1 MNAKS
6 KNRNPSALSFSVLK
20 LTQSVCLL
28 AILLSKPALSF
39 QVSDPIEDPLLTRP
53 PVLSSGPTLPDQS
66 LITCPASS
74 NLQQALG
81 LSDVID
87 IALCHNPKIKQ
98 AWAGIKIQAST
109 VGQARASYLPKINAT
124 YSPQQTQSNYPEYS
138 AANSNTT
145 GHMSYASFTWRLF
158 DFGGRDANRISANLL
173 LEAALSTH
181 DASIQKAMAGVIGS
195 YFDVLTADAT
205 RQAKS
210 QSAKFAKESL
220 ESTLRRERKGV
231 SDKSDTLQA
240 QTALSKAEL
249 SSARAEGNYRKALAS
264 LIFSM
269 GLPTETKL
277 TLKAPQDSI
286 RQQGLKDLDA
296 WLEQAQMEHPAIKT
310 ARAQWLSS
318 KEKITSARSEGLPT
332 IDFVANFYQNG
343 YPNQGL
349 QPTQSNTST
358 VGIVLNIPIFDG
370 FERTYKIREAEARA
384 EQSLAQMEETKQQIL
399 TEIVKSHADAVSSLT
414 NLESSEK
421 LLEASK
427 KAVDSSV
434 KRYSN
439 GEGSILELLSTQTA
453 LAEAQ
458 QERIRCISEWRS
470 SRLRLL
476 ADSASLGRNFY
487 QANN

>member
-6 KNRNPSALSFSVLK
+6 RNPFARAFTLSPLK
-20 LTQSVCLL
+20 VTQACLL
-28 AILLSKPALSF
+28 TLMLSKAACAVGF
-39 QVSDPIEDPLLTRP
+39 ADPFEDPLLTRP
-53 PVLSSGPTLPDQS
+53 PVLLNGPTLPDQAQ
-66 LITCPASS
+66 IICPDTV

-109 VGQARASYLPKINAT
+109 VGQARASYLPKLNAT
-124 YSPQQTQSNYPEYS
+124 YSPQQSQTSYPEYS
-138 AANSNTT
+138 AANNNTT
-145 GHMSYASFTWRLF
+145 GHMSYASFSWRLF
-158 DFGGRDANRISANLL
+158 DFGGREANRVSANLL

-181 DASIQKAMAGVIGS
+181 DASIQKSMAGVIGS
-195 YFDVLTADAT
+195 YFDVLTAEAT
-205 RQAKS
+205 RQAKI
-210 QSAKFAKESL
+210 QSVQFAKASL
-220 ESTLRRERKGV
+220 ESTIRRERRGA

-240 QTALSKAEL
+240 QTAVSKAEL
-249 SSARAEGNYRKALAS
+249 SSARAEGNYRKALAN
-264 LIFSM
+264 LVFSM
-269 GLPTETKL
+269 GLPTESKL
-277 TLKAPQDSI
+277 ILKAPQESI
-286 RQQGLKDLDA
+286 QQHSFKDLDT
-296 WLEQAQMEHPAIKT
+296 WLEQAQKEHPAIKT

-318 KEKITSARSEGLPT
+318 KEKITAARSEGLPT
-332 IDFVANFYQNG
+332 IDLMANYYQNG

-358 VGIVLNIPIFDG
+358 IGIALNIPIFDG
-370 FERTYKIREAEARA
+370 FDRTYKIREAEARA
-384 EQSLAQMEETKQQIL
+384 EQSLAQMEETKLQIL
-399 TEIVKSHADAVSSLT
+399 TEIVKSHSDAVASLT

-439 GEGSILELLSTQTA
+439 GEGNILELLSTQTA

-470 SRLRLL
+470 ARLRLL
-476 ADSASLGRNFY
+476 ADSATLGRDFY
-487 QANN
+487 RASN

>member
-6 KNRNPSALSFSVLK
+6 KQINIRTITMRIFKLGRVACFLALLISK
-20 LTQSVCLL
+20 QAL
-28 AILLSKPALSF
+28 AVQLA
-39 QVSDPIEDPLLTRP
+39 DPIEDPLLTRP
-53 PVLSSGPTLPDQS
+53 PILTSGAVLPDQS
-66 LITCPASS
+66 QIICPASS
-74 NLQQALG
+74 NLQQALD
-81 LSDVID
+81 LIDVID
-87 IALCHNPKIKQ
+87 LALCHNPKIKQ

-109 VGQARASYLPKINAT
+109 VGQARAGYLPKLNAT
-124 YSPQQTQSNYPEYS
+124 YSPQQTKTTYPEYS
-138 AANSNTT
+138 AADNNTT
-145 GHMSYASFTWRLF
+145 GHMSYASLTWRLF
-158 DFGGRDANRISANLL
+158 DFGGRDANRASANLL

-181 DASIQKAMAGVIGS
+181 DASIQKAMAGVIGT
-195 YFDVLTADAT
+195 YFEVLTADAT
-205 RQAKS
+205 RQAKL
-210 QSAKFAKESL
+210 QSVKFAKESL
-220 ESTLRRERKGV
+220 DSTLRRERKGV

-269 GLPTETKL
+269 GLPTEIKL
-277 TLKAPQDSI
+277 ELKAPQETVRHQNI
-286 RQQGLKDLDA
+286 KDLDA
-296 WLEQAQMEHPAIKT
+296 WLDQAQVEHPAIKT
-310 ARAQWLSS
+310 ARSQWLAS
-318 KEKITSARSEGLPT
+318 KEKIISARSEGLPT

-370 FERTYKIREAEARA
+370 FDRTYKIREAEARA
-384 EQSLAQMEETKQQIL
+384 EQSLAQMEETKLQIL

-414 NLESSEK
+414 NLASSEK

-427 KAVDSSV
+427 KAVDSAV
-434 KRYSN
+434 KRYGT
-439 GEGSILELLSTQTA
+439 GEGNILELLSTQTA

-476 ADSASLGRNFY
+476 ADSAALGKDFY
-487 QANN
+487 LMNN

>member
-1 MNAKS
+1 MNANLKT
-6 KNRNPSALSFSVLK
+6 KETVAVSFGSLKMTLIACVFVL
-20 LTQSVCLL
+20 LP
-28 AILLSKPALSF
+28 AKPALSF
-39 QVSDPIEDPLLTRP
+39 QLSDPIEDPLLTRP
-53 PVLSSGPTLPDQS
+53 PVLASGPTLPDQS
-66 LITCPASS
+66 QIICPASPD
-74 NLQQALG
+74 LQQALG

-109 VGQARASYLPKINAT
+109 VGQARASYLPKLNAT
-124 YSPQQTQSNYPEYS
+124 FSPQQTQTKYPEYS
-138 AANSNTT
+138 SANNTNS
-145 GHMSYASFTWRLF
+145 GNMAYASFTLRLF
-158 DFGGRDANRISANLL
+158 DFGGRDSNRMSANLL

-195 YFDVLTADAT
+195 YFDVMTANAT
-205 RQAKS
+205 RLAKQ
-210 QSAKFAKESL
+210 QSVKFALESL
-220 ESTLRRERKGV
+220 ESTVRRERKGA

-277 TLKAPQDSI
+277 QLKAPQESVSHQVI
-286 RQQGLKDLDA
+286 KDLDS
-296 WLEQAQMEHPAIKT
+296 WLEQAQKEHPAIKT

-318 KEKITSARSEGLPT
+318 KEKITAVRSEGLPT
-332 IDFVANFYQNG
+332 VDFVANFYQNG

-358 VGIVLNIPIFDG
+358 VGVVLNIPIFDG
-370 FERTYKIREAEARA
+370 FDRTYKIREAEARA

-427 KAVDSSV
+427 RAVDSAV
-434 KRYSN
+434 KRYN
-439 GEGSILELLSTQTA
+439 TGEGNILELLSTQTA

-476 ADSASLGRNFY
+476 ADSATLGRNFY
-487 QANN
+487 VTGN